1 MCHYAAIT
9 QAFERT
15 GQITIEKHE
24 AERLFQL
31 GCATH
36 SNSNCMILEGAS
48 VSGKKKMSRRHVLS
62 SEALMES
69 NMHDDVISLRGSA
82 IFGGGASD
90 AANLVS
96 LNAEGSVSNH
106 GVHEEHGPNR
116 ALLWGGY
123 GFYGPTMTCWSNA
136 YTNAYGAGGAHEAG
150 TTSTTV
156 QPPPQSNNKSPPELV
171 RFHKSRLSRPMS
183 LIVHTATST

>member
-1 MCHYAAIT
+1 MCPYASIT

-15 GQITIEKHE
+15 GQITIEQHE

-31 GCATH
+31 GCAKHT
-36 SNSNCMILEGAS
+36 NSNCMILEGGS

-69 NMHDDVISLRGSA
+69 NMHGDVVSLGGSA
-82 IFGGGASD
+82 IFGAGASD
-90 AANLVS
+90 AANLFS
-96 LNAEGSVSNH
+96 LNAEGSVGNH

-116 ALLWGGY
+116 NLLWGGY
-123 GFYGPTMTCWSNA
+123 GYYGPALACYSNA

-150 TTSTTV
+150 NHHVHSSDTPTV
-156 QPPPQSNNKSPPELV
+156 
-171 RFHKSRLSRPMS
+171 
-183 LIVHTATST
+183 T